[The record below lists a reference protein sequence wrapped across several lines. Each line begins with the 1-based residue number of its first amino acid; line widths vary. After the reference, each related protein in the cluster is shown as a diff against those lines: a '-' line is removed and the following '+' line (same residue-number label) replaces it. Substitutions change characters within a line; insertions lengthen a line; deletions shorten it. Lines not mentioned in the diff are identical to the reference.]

1 MKTINMISCCVCR
14 DAFRI
19 NENNGGL
26 KKYKINKFI
35 QSISPSTFIQEYPG
49 YDLLSIDDFSKLDS
63 SNFVKRNLSFNF
75 NRNLKNYL
83 KENPSD
89 FLIIDLCEM
98 RFELAEAIV
107 NNTEKVILT
116 RTKHM
121 NQIID
126 NISLVPKIKSLQ
138 IEKTYRLDFEESKPI
153 LEEYS
158 TFLKSI
164 YNENQIILIR
174 NIPTHIHIDD
184 KNNHFSYFNNL
195 SINKTKSYLNDC
207 YDYLQKLMPN
217 MFVINPPKKLI
228 GDRNHLWG
236 LDSLHFTDDYYN
248 YIYTAIDEIISN
260 QNTYML
266 DSLNDI
272 YSKYFA
278 LLEKERYLEYF
289 INHNPNTNQLLK
301 NTDFSLNEKNELLNW
316 EFSHSKHAYY
326 DTVNHNLICNSLNNE
341 NCYAILHQ
349 YVNLLK
355 FKNQTLT
362 FSVKFKTENKSKL
375 IISVRRKMNEE
386 TKIIAINSFIGDGF
400 EDVITLTFLVPDNLD
415 ENEITDVM
423 IYENQPNSSSIIYKA
438 YLELGEFTSIT

>member
-1 MKTINMISCCVCR
+1 MKTINLISCCVCR

-19 NENNGGL
+19 NETNDSL

-49 YDLLSIDDFSKLDS
+49 YDLLSIDDFSKLES

-75 NRNLKNYL
+75 NRNLKKYL

-98 RFELAEAIV
+98 RFEIAEAIV
-107 NNTEKVILT
+107 NDTEKVILT
-116 RTKHM
+116 KTKYI

-126 NISLVPKIKSLQ
+126 DISLVPKIKNLK
-138 IEKTYRLDFEESKPI
+138 IEKTYRLTFEESKPI
-153 LEEYS
+153 LEKYS
-158 TFLKSI
+158 AFLKSI
-164 YNENQIILIR
+164 YKENQIILIR
-174 NIPTHIHIDD
+174 NVPTHIHIDD
-184 KNNHFSYFNNL
+184 KNNYFSYFNNL

-236 LDSLHFTDDYYN
+236 LDSLHFTNEYYN
-248 YIYTAIDEIISN
+248 YLYASIDEIITNKS
-260 QNTYML
+260 TYMQT
-266 DSLNDI
+266 SLNEI
-272 YSKYFA
+272 YTKYFV
-278 LLEKERYLEYF
+278 LLEKERYLEYYL
-289 INHNPNTNQLLK
+289 NQHKNENQLLK
-301 NTDFSLNEKNELLNW
+301 NPNLSIDNNNLLNW
-316 EFSHSKHAYY
+316 EFSHSKYSNY
-326 DTVNHNLICNSLNNE
+326 DIIKHILFCDAENNE

-349 YVNLLK
+349 YVNLFK
-355 FKNQTLT
+355 YKNQTLT
-362 FSVKFKTENKSKL
+362 FSVKFKTKNNSKL
-375 IISVRRKMNEE
+375 IISVRRKTDEE

-400 EDVITLTFLVPDNLD
+400 EDIITLTFIVPNDLC

-423 IYENQPNSSSIIYKA
+423 IYENLPNSSSIIYKA
-438 YLELGEFTSIT
+438 FLEIGNTTSLT